1 MMNNTGPKFEPC
13 GTPERITSSEELWL
27 FNLTNCH
34 FQIASNIQC
43 YTELDSLSF
52 QLNYGS
58 YCIRHLLTKLL
69 KSLRN
74 IWNINGTT
82 AVYRR
87 LQQIIMCLYSI
98 TYSLSESCSPTGLM
112 VQLNSTLQYPSHKVQ
127 STKRSRASLYHQFK
141 TKHCIPSPKNSSWY
155 SGNKM
160 ECDNT
165 TAVLKRCRYTIAL
178 SISWIIFFTWY
189 QESLISDFGRRVH
202 L

>member
-1 MMNNTGPKFEPC
+1 MMNNTGLKIEPC

-112 VQLNSTLQYPSHKVQ
+112 VQLFWTRLFNIHRTKYNLLNVPEPACTTSSKRNTVSPARKTAAGTVEIKWNVTTQLQ
-127 STKRSRASLYHQFK
+127 F
-141 TKHCIPSPKNSSWY
+141 
-155 SGNKM
+155 
-160 ECDNT
+160 
-165 TAVLKRCRYTIAL
+165 
-178 SISWIIFFTWY
+178 
-189 QESLISDFGRRVH
+189 
-202 L
+202 